1 MLRFALF
8 GAGRAGSI
16 HARNIANNPNGEL
29 GFVYDVDKA
38 AANGVVASFG
48 GSLATNQEEVWSSDQ
63 VDAVV
68 IASSTNTH
76 VELLRRSIEAGLPT
90 YCEKPIDED
99 IERVKRV
106 VEVADA
112 SGLPVFV
119 GFRRRFMPDLQIMH
133 SKIRN
138 GDLGRIE
145 TFNIVARDHQPPSLE
160 YVKVSG
166 GFLLDKMIH
175 YFDLVPWLAGEQP
188 SEVFAVGSSL
198 VDPAIGDLGDID
210 TAVVTLRFPGGSLC
224 VIENGRRSIYGG
236 EERIEVFGAK
246 GMLQSTPPHHD
257 QVLRF
262 NKTGVARSRYA
273 DNDNESFAFA
283 MDAFIHSVEAGEP
296 VSPSLRDGLRA
307 QLIADAA
314 NESLRTNKAVRINY
328 DLGGK
333 RGQTQNINI

>member
-16 HARNIANNPNGEL
+16 HARNIANHPNAEL
-29 GFVYDVDKA
+29 GYVCDIDTA
-38 AANGVVASFG
+38 AAERVVASFG
-48 GSLATNQEEVWSSDQ
+48 GSLVINPEEVWSSTK

-76 VELLRRSIEAGLPT
+76 VELLRRSIEAGWPT
-90 YCEKPIDED
+90 YCEKPIDQD
-99 IERVKRV
+99 IERVKRIV
-106 VEVADA
+106 GVADA

-119 GFRRRFMPDLQIMH
+119 GFRRRFIPDFQIMH
-133 SKIRN
+133 ARIRN

-145 TFNIVARDHQPPSLE
+145 TINIVARDHIPPSPE

-175 YFDLVPWLAGEQP
+175 YFDLVPWLAGEEP
-188 SEVFAVGSSL
+188 SEVFAVGSCL

-210 TAVVTLRFPGGSLC
+210 TAMVTLRFPSGTLC
-224 VIENGRRSIYGG
+224 VIENGRRSTYGE

-246 GMLQSTPPHHD
+246 GMLQSIPPFDH
-257 QVLRF
+257 QVLCYTE
-262 NKTGVARSRYA
+262 TGIARSGLD
-273 DNDNESFAFA
+273 DNEEESFALA
-283 MDAFIHSVEAGEP
+283 MHAFIQSLVAGEP

-307 QLIADAA
+307 QLIAEAA
-314 NESLRTNKAVRINY
+314 NESLRLNKAVKIKY
-328 DLGGK
+328 VW
-333 RGQTQNINI
+333 

>member
-16 HARNIANNPNGEL
+16 HARNIANNRNGEL
-29 GFVYDVDKA
+29 SYVYDVDTA
-38 AANGVVASFG
+38 AARGVVASFG

-99 IERVKRV
+99 IERVKQV

-160 YVKVSG
+160 YVNVSG

-188 SEVFAVGSSL
+188 SEVFAVGSLSRRPGHRRL
-198 VDPAIGDLGDID
+198 GRHRHCGGDP
-210 TAVVTLRFPGGSLC
+210 TLSRRSLC

-246 GMLQSTPPHHD
+246 GMLSQHLLTTTECSVLPKPGLHEVDMPTTITKASRSLWMRSSIPSKRANRCHHRCVMD
-257 QVLRF
+257 Y
-262 NKTGVARSRYA
+262 GPAHCGRS
-273 DNDNESFAFA
+273 
-283 MDAFIHSVEAGEP
+283 
-296 VSPSLRDGLRA
+296 
-307 QLIADAA
+307 
-314 NESLRTNKAVRINY
+314 
-328 DLGGK
+328 
-333 RGQTQNINI
+333 